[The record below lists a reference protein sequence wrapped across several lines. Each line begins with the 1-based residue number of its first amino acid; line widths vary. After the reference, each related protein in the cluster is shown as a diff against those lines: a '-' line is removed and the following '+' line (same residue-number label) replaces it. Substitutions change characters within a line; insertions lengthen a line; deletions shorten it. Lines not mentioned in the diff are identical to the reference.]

1 MNKKIKIISG
11 FLLVSAAVLVAVGN
25 GCSKRFD
32 FSSNSSSS
40 SSNAALSV
48 TEPEDYIPGAKVAS
62 VVYAKQAL
70 NQLTSCVG
78 LGIPSENTFRV
89 YKSKEGSISA
99 NGESASLTAPMLLAL
114 ANVSGEVC
122 DDLIDQEIKSLNDTA
137 TDPTNT
143 LTNPRFFIDWQ
154 LAANQKASPS
164 SVNATISR
172 FANTCWNKSIE
183 QFELQQVEDLVNS
196 VQVTTQAGEIAQRR
210 QALLLCTAMLASLNT
225 ILN

>member
-11 FLLVSAAVLVAVGN
+11 FLLVSAVVLVAVGN

-40 SSNAALSV
+40 NGGNSPLSV
-48 TEPEDYIPGAKVAS
+48 VEPEDYVAGSKVAS

-78 LGIPSENTFRV
+78 LGIPTENTFRV

-99 NGESASLTAPMLLAL
+99 NGDTASLTAPMLLAL
-114 ANVSGEVC
+114 ANVAGEVC
-122 DDLIDQEIKSLNDTA
+122 DDLIDQEIGSLGDGVA
-137 TDPTNT
+137 T
-143 LTNPRFFIDWQ
+143 TNPRFFVDWQ
-154 LAANQKASPS
+154 LALNQKASPGV
-164 SVNATISR
+164 VNATISR

-183 QFELQQVEDLVNS
+183 SFELQQVEDLVNS